1 MLAWA
6 EHDACIVLNGS
17 LQSLVGE
24 SVAPSE
30 GDASRLDFLEV
41 GLIPEHRSFV
51 ISVAQ
56 EFDNAVEHIS
66 LQLPVLRTVGCCDAE
81 LLLQSLAFWAVG
93 PAVERRIASLIAS
106 EVDIF

>member
-41 GLIPEHRSFV
+41 GLLPEHVRF
-51 ISVAQ
+51 
-56 EFDNAVEHIS
+56 S
-66 LQLPVLRTVGCCDAE
+66 L
-81 LLLQSLAFWAVG
+81 SLG
-93 PAVERRIASLIAS
+93 P
-106 EVDIF
+106 